1 MIAEEPGLVAAAAR
15 GRRGAILAAIALA
28 AVAVLAAIDLATD
41 AREGVA
47 LGHAL
52 LEGAIVLLGAAGTA
66 VLVGQARRWRAQ
78 LTEAEAANRGLV
90 RDVARAE
97 ADAARWRAEAGALV
111 RGLSDAIDAQ
121 FATWGLTP
129 SEQEVARLL
138 LKGLS
143 HKEIASVRGG
153 SEATARQ
160 QATAIY
166 KKANLAG
173 RAELAAF
180 FLEDLLAP
188 PPAR

>member
-1 MIAEEPGLVAAAAR
+1 MIPEESSLVAAASR
-15 GRRGAILAAIALA
+15 GRRGALVAAVVLA
-28 AVAVLAAIDLATD
+28 AVAALAAIDLATD
-41 AREGVA
+41 ARGGVA
-47 LGHAL
+47 PAHAL

-78 LTEAEAANRGLV
+78 LAEVEATNRGLV

-97 ADAARWRAEAGALV
+97 ADAIRWRDEVGALV
-111 RGLSDAIDAQ
+111 RGLSDAIDRQ
-121 FATWGLTP
+121 FEAWGLTP
-129 SEQEVARLL
+129 AEHEVARLL

-143 HKEIASVRGG
+143 HKEIAAVRAS

-166 KKANLAG
+166 RKANLAG

-188 PPAR
+188 R